1 MNGGG
6 GGAGPL
12 SKELPPILH
21 YCNSEVTRMNSEV
34 TRMDKKRTKTNISG
48 K

>member
-21 YCNSEVTRMNSEV
+21 YCKSEV
-34 TRMDKKRTKTNISG
+34 TRMDKKRTKRNLSS